1 MPGTFLGTEDTAE
14 KPQFPPNPSK
24 SFPVFTEHALWS
36 RKAYGKSKMS
46 MQNARCVPE
55 SEVLRTKTKQ
65 GKRIGGEC
73 AWRLVEV
80 FIRF

>member
-1 MPGTFLGTEDTAE
+1 
-14 KPQFPPNPSK
+14 
-24 SFPVFTEHALWS
+24 
-36 RKAYGKSKMS
+36 MS

-55 SEVLRTKTKQ
+55 SEVLRRKTKQ